1 MDGRIQTNATKNNN
15 KKGLRRRTRRG
26 KKRGSGG
33 ASCAIWWCAA
43 FSACV
48 CPHRRFE
55 AIEEAMLRTVVPLHN
70 SRKLA
75 LRFFQTEQRK
85 NTNLHGLSA
94 VQKKKVILKMFKQL
108 TREDMDALKKRAAAW
123 EAKKISGETAIPS
136 YRRRNEITPYE
147 LFYKEQLSNPSIAS
161 IASPG
166 IREKKLF
173 AIFNSLPD
181 ATREALE
188 KRARELSQ
196 GIVLSDSPP
205 PSGKKPSASKKK
217 KKRITIKT
225 SSKSRS
231 MTSQGAS
238 VGKKKKRT
246 VKKTKVSPYAAF
258 VKEQMPHMTHLPTKE
273 RMKAIAEKW
282 NSMKTE
288 NAVEKSKPENTAAA
302 DPAPPS

>member
-1 MDGRIQTNATKNNN
+1 
-15 KKGLRRRTRRG
+15 
-26 KKRGSGG
+26 
-33 ASCAIWWCAA
+33 
-43 FSACV
+43 
-48 CPHRRFE
+48 
-55 AIEEAMLRTVVPLHN
+55 MLRTVLPLHN

-161 IASPG
+161 IASPSV
-166 IREKKLF
+166 REKKLF
-173 AIFNSLPD
+173 AIFNSLPV
-181 ATREALE
+181 ATMEALE

-196 GIVLSDSPP
+196 GIALSDSPP

-238 VGKKKKRT
+238 VRKKKKRT
-246 VKKTKVSPYAAF
+246 VTKTKVSPYAAF

-288 NAVEKSKPENTAAA
+288 NAVDKSKPENAVDKSKPENTAAA